1 MAHTEYPE
9 NWKSLFSDIVSELEA
24 SDISPEL
31 SLAYFQIIRSICDKI
46 RTSEM
51 IGSTSIKTFVIKAA
65 EDLTEP
71 LFQFM
76 QSSWRKLSQ
85 WDPYRGNSLDIVVIE
100 VRILTEICGTF
111 HLINKL
117 DTPTGV
123 DDQLPEWNDFFHDI
137 LEIKDQH
144 PFRHLYCL
152 RDQGCP
158 FEALQL
164 QVLQCMQLN
173 SSKVNDETADSV
185 DLIKFRKQR
194 LDLFF
199 QRAFRDVENLFN
211 FHKLKDNAVSLPA
224 NQSSLDIIT
233 RSLMFLSSVVAKK
246 EYENIYSQHG
256 NIVIMVGNF
265 IFLCT
270 SLEKNPSTAIRE
282 RSLDLDFFRDDVV
295 SNHKHIRAATDLLQA
310 IIRNTSANEFIAD
323 LVLKYVSYL
332 ATQHVHPTDN
342 NNRGGSYL
350 HEAVSLIL
358 GISFI
363 SSDSDEMNPIVI
375 NSNVLV
381 SFYKQVCEP
390 EIKNLS
396 RQPLAKAS
404 AIRFIIAFKKMF
416 PSEVCMEVITYLFQL
431 LDPSLNI
438 SDFEYTWAAYAIDSL
453 AYERNEKGIYKIP
466 TEFLMN
472 LTPAYLVRLLNRLVQ
487 QQQQEQGN
495 EFLMQCLIH
504 AMVRAE
510 RSLVSMDFYDVNNNN
525 IASKIYPNL
534 CTSLALFVD
543 LAVRRDP
550 EENRD
555 FNYHLFDAVALLLRN
570 LQQGQIP
577 QLFIDSFITEFESRF
592 NKTIMD
598 SQFASHAANDEFSQY
613 VYQLMAC
620 FLDVKKIYS
629 SPLNQ
634 YEKSFFDF
642 YVLDPAPWTKRAN
655 IPALTDLIVA
665 YLHIDYTFSV
675 ERIQKLVDFWKMLIN
690 ANHQEIFAFKILN
703 ALIDNKDFVM
713 LTIQSEPVFPN
724 FMKVLLSLVKAR
736 IKSTQFKSLFTHSL
750 ALFSFLHGADKLY
763 AILENGKQEYWTPT
777 VAIPKQMQPFGGFA
791 QLPKPPPVATTPVF
805 VDILEKV
812 VCKSVPTERIA
823 RLETAAGI
831 TVILTKLFLDEQN
844 IKLKKDLLTTV
855 VEQFRLE
862 KVSSLKDPVSPRR
875 RRHSSV
881 VLFEEDEDDGPGRGI
896 LPIEYSS
903 VYKRLTHASALPI
916 ERVTIDEIKIQLMET
931 FTKLF
936 NSVHLSAD
944 VQNFFKNR

>member
-51 IGSTSIKTFVIKAA
+51 IGSSSLKTFVIKAA

-85 WDPYRGNSLDIVVIE
+85 WDPYRGNSLDIVIIE

-152 RDQGCP
+152 KDQGCP

-164 QVLQCMQLN
+164 QVLYCMQLN
-173 SSKVNDETADSV
+173 SSKVNDETADYV

-199 QRAFRDVENLFN
+199 QRAIQDIFN
-211 FHKLKDNAVSLPA
+211 IIVNFSQNELKDDVVTQAILLLSTLVS
-224 NQSSLDIIT
+224 
-233 RSLMFLSSVVAKK
+233 KK
-246 EYENIYSQHG
+246 EYENTFSKPESLQSL
-256 NIVIMVGNF
+256 NSLVIR
-265 IFLCT
+265 
-270 SLEKNPSTAIRE
+270 PSIALLKG
-282 RSLDLDFFRDDVV
+282 SLDLDFFRYDVL
-295 SNHKHIRAATDLLQA
+295 SNHKRIRAATDLLRA
-310 IIRNTSANEFIAD
+310 ICRNISANEFIAD
-323 LVLKYVSYL
+323 LVLKDVSLL

-350 HEAVSLIL
+350 HEAVTLLL

-363 SSDSDEMNPIVI
+363 SSDSDEMNPIII

-416 PSEVCMEVITYLFQL
+416 SSEECMEVITYLFQL

-453 AYERNEKGIYKIP
+453 AYERNEQGIYKIP

-472 LTPAYLVRLLNRLVQ
+472 LTPAYLVRLLDRLVQ

-495 EFLMQCLIH
+495 EFLMQCVIH

-543 LAVRRDP
+543 LSVRRDP

-570 LQQGQIP
+570 LQLGQIP

-598 SQFASHAANDEFSQY
+598 SQFASYAANDEFSQY

-642 YVLDPAPWTKRAN
+642 YVLDSAPWTKRAN

-675 ERIQKLVDFWKMLIN
+675 ERIQKLVDLWIMLIK
-690 ANHQEIFAFKILN
+690 ANHQEVFAFKILN

-713 LTIQSEPVFPN
+713 LSIQSEPVFPI

-736 IKSTQFKSLFTHSL
+736 IKSQFKSLFTHSL
-750 ALFSFLHGADKLY
+750 ALFSFLHGVDKLY
-763 AILENGKQEYWTPT
+763 AILETGKQEYWSPT

-791 QLPKPPPVATTPVF
+791 QLPKPSPVATTPVF

-812 VCKSVPTERIA
+812 VCKSVPTERTA

-862 KVSSLKDPVSPRR
+862 KVSALKDPVSPRR

-896 LPIEYSS
+896 LPKEYSS
-903 VYKRLTHASALPI
+903 VFKRLTHASALPF